1 VDNAKDNWAAGENCI
16 FQVDGATGLQVP
28 RPELMTL
35 GPANGPPVEM
45 PASMLTDG
53 PWCPS
58 DTNTSGDA
66 MPNKYDADMLRVR
79 QVRITLRVQVANSVL
94 RGPAGTLFRHGGT
107 SRGGERFVPDQEVR
121 FDVAPRNL
129 NLGR

>member
-1 VDNAKDNWAAGENCI
+1 
-16 FQVDGATGLQVP
+16 
-28 RPELMTL
+28 
-35 GPANGPPVEM
+35 M

-53 PWCPS
+53 PWCPA
-58 DTNTSGDA
+58 DVNTSGDA

-79 QVRITLRVQVANSVL
+79 KVRITFRVQVANAVL
-94 RGPAGTLFRHGGT
+94 RGPAGTLFRHAGT
-107 SRGGERFVPDQEVR
+107 SHGGERYVPDQEIR